1 MSDVYSTNRDI
12 NALTETAKAAC
23 ELFLQKCGEEGL
35 DVFLTETYR
44 SQERQNYLYE
54 QGRTRPGQVVTWT
67 KNSRH
72 TSRRAWDIAVNPPN
86 DLYDMTVLRQAGE
99 IGQELGITWGGSW
112 DTPDYPHF
120 EVSENYTL
128 PEVEEEVEKVYK
140 WTSEIPEWGR
150 PTIQKLLDKM
160 ALAGRAPDNLDLTES
175 TIRVLVVL
183 DRIGL
188 FD

>member
-1 MSDVYSTNRDI
+1 MSVTTACRDI
-12 NALTETAKAAC
+12 GELTETAKAAC
-23 ELFLQKCGEEGL
+23 ELFLQKCEEAGL

-72 TSRRAWDIAVNPPN
+72 TSRRAWDIACNPPN

-99 IGQELGITWGGSW
+99 IGQALGITWGGSW

-128 PEVEEEVEKVYK
+128 PEVEEVENVYK
-140 WTSEIPEWGR
+140 WTEQVPEWAR
-150 PTIQKLLDKM
+150 PTVQKLLNKG
-160 ALAGRAPDNLDLTES
+160 LLVGNGQGEFYLTE
-175 TIRVLVVL
+175 TAITVLVIN
-183 DRIGL
+183 DRAGL
-188 FD
+188 YD